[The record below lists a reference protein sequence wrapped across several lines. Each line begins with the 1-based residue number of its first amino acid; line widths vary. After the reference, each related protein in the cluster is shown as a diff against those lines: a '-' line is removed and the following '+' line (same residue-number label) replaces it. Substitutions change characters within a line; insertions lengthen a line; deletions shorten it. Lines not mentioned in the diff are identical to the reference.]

1 MTDLPI
7 DDERPESGSEGI
19 PKDQDPNPPVDVQ
32 FAPGGPVGTAAA
44 VLDFFVRNDGLG
56 EDPDGSNHN
65 WITEWYGVTGP
76 WCAMTVSRALL
87 EGGFS
92 RDGETVEVPGLEQT
106 TIKGW
111 AYVPYVRSNFEDAG
125 RFHESG
131 PQPGDLV
138 IFDWDAD
145 GAGDHI
151 GVFQEDLGD
160 GTCLTREGN
169 TSNNV
174 LQLRRRSYSLISGF
188 CRPPYGDDG
197 GTTTQSSHPG
207 GSGEVP
213 PFPGT
218 TQLGSTGDA
227 VRQVQQRLA
236 ERGWNI
242 GVDGEFGPGTE
253 RIVRSFQTN
262 KSLEVDGVVGE
273 NTWRA
278 MWSAPI
284 T

>member
-1 MTDLPI
+1 MSDLPI
-7 DDERPESGSEGI
+7 DRERPEPGSEGV
-19 PKDQDPNPPVDVQ
+19 PRDQDPNPPVDIP
-32 FAPGGPVGTAAA
+32 FAPGGPVGTATA

-106 TIKGW
+106 TNKGW
-111 AYVPYVRSNFEDAG
+111 AYVPYVRTNFEDAG

-131 PQPGDLV
+131 PQLGDLV
-138 IFDWDAD
+138 IFDWEMD
-145 GAGDHI
+145 GDGDHI

-160 GTCLTREGN
+160 GTCLCREGN
-169 TSNNV
+169 TSNN
-174 LQLRRRSYSLISGF
+174 LLELKRRPYSLIAGF
-188 CRPPYGDDG
+188 CRPPYGDNG
-197 GTTTQSSHPG
+197 ATPTEPTFTGEP
-207 GSGEVP
+207 GEVP
-213 PFPGT
+213 PFPGL
-218 TQLGSTGDA
+218 TQLGSSGEI

-236 ERGWNI
+236 DRGWNI
-242 GVDGEFGPGTE
+242 AVTGEFDAETD

-262 KSLEVDGVVGE
+262 KNLEVDGKVG
-273 NTWRA
+273 
-278 MWSAPI
+278 PI
-284 T
+284 TWSTMWTSPIT

>member
-1 MTDLPI
+1 MSDLPI
-7 DDERPESGSEGI
+7 DNERPETGSEGI
-19 PKDQDPNPPVDVQ
+19 PRDQDPNPPLDLP
-32 FAPGGPVGTAAA
+32 FEPGGPVGTATA

-106 TIKGW
+106 TTKGW
-111 AYVPYVRSNFEDAG
+111 AYVPYVRRNFEDAG

-131 PQPGDLV
+131 PQLGDLV
-138 IFDWDAD
+138 VFDWEMD
-145 GAGDHI
+145 GDGDHI

-160 GTCLTREGN
+160 GTCLCREGN

-174 LQLRRRSYSLISGF
+174 LELKRRPYSLIAGF
-188 CRPPYGDDG
+188 CRPPYGEDG
-197 GTTTQSSHPG
+197 STPSPSLG
-207 GSGEVP
+207 GVP
-213 PFPGT
+213 PFPGFT
-218 TQLGSTGDA
+218 ELGSSGDA

-236 ERGWNI
+236 DRGWNI
-242 GVDGEFGPGTE
+242 AVTGEFDAETD
-253 RIVRSFQTN
+253 RIVRSFQTSKN
-262 KSLEVDGVVGE
+262 LELDGQVGE
-273 NTWRA
+273 ITWRTL
-278 MWSAPI
+278 WTSPI